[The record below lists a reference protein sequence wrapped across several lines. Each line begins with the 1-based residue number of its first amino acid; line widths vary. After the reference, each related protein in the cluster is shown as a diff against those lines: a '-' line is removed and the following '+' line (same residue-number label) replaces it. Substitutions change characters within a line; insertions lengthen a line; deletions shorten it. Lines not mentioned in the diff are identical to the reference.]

1 MQRDIKLLT
10 NQMGSGAMKTVFYNK
25 DKALVPRSS
34 SPVTVYVELPSI
46 TEQAFSTIAWDD
58 LEERE
63 SEAGRDDLDSQVN
76 GSNGEEADFGNYG
89 FDFISD
95 FSSTMESRLSP
106 IELVPFQGCVIP
118 PLTPNRDI
126 FPEDISMVDSSTETS
141 NPPAQNE
148 AAWAELADC
157 QRWALGHSIDV
168 NNQIHNT
175 LHRQQEEINSL
186 EEKNHHLRQLA
197 SQAKHLASVLE
208 KLMTDK
214 EPNLR
219 VSELHSTVK
228 TSLSSCKRQRL
239 DEGYETEGSESVE
252 DILRDISTRCN
263 AVLQSRTAGTQQQQ
277 AETIKMHGSFH
288 GLQKSEFRS
297 ETGESVS
304 SFITPIKEHCTIRTQ
319 VFPHGHAFTSRTQE
333 GGYRFRWV
341 PNHVSNQ

>member
-1 MQRDIKLLT
+1 MYIGITVLTKL
-10 NQMGSGAMKTVFYNK
+10 K
-25 DKALVPRSS
+25 S
-34 SPVTVYVELPSI
+34 SPL
-46 TEQAFSTIAWDD
+46 
-58 LEERE
+58 
-63 SEAGRDDLDSQVN
+63 
-76 GSNGEEADFGNYG
+76 
-89 FDFISD
+89 SD

-126 FPEDISMVDSSTETS
+126 FPEDIKK
-141 NPPAQNE
+141 NE
-148 AAWAELADC
+148 KVCFCTFLT
-157 QRWALGHSIDV
+157 L
-168 NNQIHNT
+168 QIHNT